1 MANVKS
7 HRTMA
12 DFFNNA
18 SVAAFFGAFAA
29 FLLVVA
35 TDLRRRYLIRSLL
48 NRHVASAI
56 ELAKAKLETI
66 ATNIALVRSD
76 KRITAAPVMAFPLK
90 AIEDYKLQ
98 ILDLLTSPETQ
109 ALDALVYW
117 MRAIDDLINEAVG
130 LAVRVKAL
138 SRANAPDKDQIALSD
153 EYLDL
158 MSEAEKNMRYLIEM
172 LGHYVDKHPERV
184 LQFKHR
190 IGGGSDT

>member
-1 MANVKS
+1 
-7 HRTMA
+7 MA
-12 DFFNNA
+12 DVFNNA

-48 NRHVASAI
+48 NRHVASAVD
-56 ELAKAKLETI
+56 LAKAKLETI

-76 KRITAAPVMAFPLK
+76 NRITAAPVMAFPLK

-98 ILDLLTSPETQ
+98 VLDLLTSPETQ

-117 MRAIDDLINEAVG
+117 MKSIDDLIAEAVG
-130 LAVRVKAL
+130 LAARVKTM
-138 SRANAPDKDQIALSD
+138 SRANAPDKERMALAG

-158 MSEAEKNMRYLIEM
+158 MDEAEKNMRYLIEM
-172 LGHYVDKHPERV
+172 LGHYVGKHPERI
-184 LQFKHR
+184 LQFKHP
-190 IGGGSDT
+190 IGGGSET